1 MRNSQEVELKITE
14 DINNLI
20 EDLDN
25 VKKLYKKILDEYS
38 QKMSNVDSKQ
48 QDILHY
54 VEFKNVNSVA
64 GFRILKELQK
74 VRRERRGVE
83 DVLELLNNIKQLFT
97 LTNTITAKNIL
108 NNKID
113 AMKKRKYKER
123 VYSESELDS
132 IANLPEYVE
141 EESE

>member
-1 MRNSQEVELKITE
+1 MKNSQEVELKMTE

-20 EDLDN
+20 EDLDK

-83 DVLELLNNIKQLFT
+83 DILELLNNIKQLFT

>member
-83 DVLELLNNIKQLFT
+83 DILELLNNIKQLFT

>member
-83 DVLELLNNIKQLFT
+83 DILELLNNIKQLFS

-132 IANLPEYVE
+132 IANLPEYIE
-141 EESE
+141 KESE

>member
-83 DVLELLNNIKQLFT
+83 DILELLNNIKQLFT

-132 IANLPEYVE
+132 IANLPEYVG

>member
-83 DVLELLNNIKQLFT
+83 DILELLNNIKQLFT

-132 IANLPEYVE
+132 IANLPEYIE

>member
-1 MRNSQEVELKITE
+1 MRSSQEVELKITE

-83 DVLELLNNIKQLFT
+83 DILELLNNIKQLFT

-132 IANLPEYVE
+132 IANLPEYIE
-141 EESE
+141 KESE

>member
-83 DVLELLNNIKQLFT
+83 DILELLNNIKQLFT

-113 AMKKRKYKER
+113 AMKRRKYKER

-141 EESE
+141 KESE

>member
-83 DVLELLNNIKQLFT
+83 DILELLNNIKQLFT

-113 AMKKRKYKER
+113 AMKKRRYKER

>member
-1 MRNSQEVELKITE
+1 MKNSQEVELKITE

-83 DVLELLNNIKQLFT
+83 DILELLNNIKQLFS

-132 IANLPEYVE
+132 IANLPEYIE
-141 EESE
+141 KESE

>member
-1 MRNSQEVELKITE
+1 MKNSQEVELKITE

-83 DVLELLNNIKQLFT
+83 DILELLNNIKQLFT

-113 AMKKRKYKER
+113 AMKKRRYKER

-141 EESE
+141 KESE

>member
-1 MRNSQEVELKITE
+1 MKNSQEVELKITE

-83 DVLELLNNIKQLFT
+83 DILELLNNIKQLFS

-141 EESE
+141 KESE

>member
-83 DVLELLNNIKQLFT
+83 DILELLNNIKQLFT

-141 EESE
+141 KESE

>member
-1 MRNSQEVELKITE
+1 MRSSQEVELKITE

-83 DVLELLNNIKQLFT
+83 DILELLNNIKQLFT

-132 IANLPEYVE
+132 IANLPEYIE

>member
-1 MRNSQEVELKITE
+1 MKNSQEVELKMTE

-83 DVLELLNNIKQLFT
+83 DILELLNNIKQLFT

-132 IANLPEYVE
+132 IANLPEYVG

>member
-38 QKMSNVDSKQ
+38 QKRSNVDSKQ

-83 DVLELLNNIKQLFT
+83 DILELLNNIKQLFS

-141 EESE
+141 KESE

>member
-1 MRNSQEVELKITE
+1 MKNSQEVELKITE

-83 DVLELLNNIKQLFT
+83 DILELLNNIKQLFT

>member
-83 DVLELLNNIKQLFT
+83 DILELLNNIKQLFS

-141 EESE
+141 KESE

>member
-1 MRNSQEVELKITE
+1 MKNSQEVELKITE

-83 DVLELLNNIKQLFT
+83 DILELLNNIKQLFT

-141 EESE
+141 KESE

>member
-83 DVLELLNNIKQLFT
+83 DILELLNNIKQLFT

-132 IANLPEYVE
+132 IANLPEYIE
-141 EESE
+141 KESE

>member
-1 MRNSQEVELKITE
+1 MKNSQEVELKITE

-83 DVLELLNNIKQLFT
+83 DILELLNNIKQLFT

-132 IANLPEYVE
+132 IANLPEYIE
-141 EESE
+141 KESE

>member
-74 VRRERRGVE
+74 VRRERRGIE
-83 DVLELLNNIKQLFT
+83 DILELLNNIKQLFT

-132 IANLPEYVE
+132 IANLPEYIE
-141 EESE
+141 KESE

>member
-1 MRNSQEVELKITE
+1 MRSSQEVELKITE

-83 DVLELLNNIKQLFT
+83 DILELLNNIKQLFT